1 MGGQGSEVREGI
13 APTFKDLPPMVPE
26 RKNKEGLSSSKLI
39 TKKASQPASSGS
51 ACVTTTV
58 EGNILEAGMGQ
69 AASEASAKQS
79 TPDQTKSETA
89 PVELTQGQ
97 SSDTATQE
105 AALDQTI
112 SEGATGGAEL
122 IQNPPASCIENRI
135 PPALPVQ
142 RATVQTS
149 PSKLMGNLRVL
160 DLDSMTRVRPTTP
173 R

>member
-1 MGGQGSEVREGI
+1 
-13 APTFKDLPPMVPE
+13 MVPE

-51 ACVTTTV
+51 ACVTTPV
-58 EGNILEAGMGQ
+58 EGNILETGMGQ
-69 AASEASAKQS
+69 AASEASVKES

-105 AALDQTI
+105 AAPDQTI

-122 IQNPPASCIENRI
+122 IQNPPTSCIENRI
-135 PPALPVQ
+135 PPDLPLQ

-149 PSKLMGNLRVL
+149 PSKLTGNLRVL
-160 DLDSMTRVRPTTP
+160 DLDSTTQVRPTTP